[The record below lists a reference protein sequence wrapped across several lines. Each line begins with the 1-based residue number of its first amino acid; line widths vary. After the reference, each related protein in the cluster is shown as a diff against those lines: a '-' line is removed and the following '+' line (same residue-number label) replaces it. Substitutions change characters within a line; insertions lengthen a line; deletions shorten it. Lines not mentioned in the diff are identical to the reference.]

1 MLPSHVSDL
10 TPVIASTCD
19 LRLQWIIML
28 RRNILR
34 RKISAAAN
42 KLTTSPHV
50 SNETHAKELR
60 ENFKPTIKTENL
72 YESISGEH
80 HEMLSLIKNFKHL
93 CKGDFHVDERVHY
106 YEDLVDSNPASDE
119 HWGKVLYQLG
129 GWNTSNVTKIREWVG
144 DWHAVNGTVIV
155 HGRHPVKDVIAN
167 YKAVAKVLRGTEFE
181 WMLD

>member
-1 MLPSHVSDL
+1 
-10 TPVIASTCD
+10 
-19 LRLQWIIML
+19 ML

-106 YEDLVDSNPASDE
+106 CRGRAEKRTARDVFGDSA
-119 HWGKVLYQLG
+119 
-129 GWNTSNVTKIREWVG
+129 
-144 DWHAVNGTVIV
+144 A
-155 HGRHPVKDVIAN
+155 
-167 YKAVAKVLRGTEFE
+167 
-181 WMLD
+181 